1 MPSGPL
7 TLPCYHRAWASLL
20 NDSKHWRDRAQ
31 EARAIADETDTELIR
46 RSMLRIAEEYE
57 RVAEKADG
65 RAKSDK

>member
-1 MPSGPL
+1 M
-7 TLPCYHRAWASLL
+7 ASLL